1 MKINKI
7 LIGIL
12 LIIASLLI
20 GYVLGK
26 HNSKKIV
33 MPSTP
38 ITIIK
43 DSIIRSEIIKE
54 NEVIKWKIKNVEKR
68 YDKEVFTILSNSDSA
83 NLSISQTTSDSIKIS
98 SEQLRTTNLIFAEHA
113 KLSNQVLLL
122 ENQIRNFEKVDS
134 IWLHTDSIRREQIS
148 EYEQVIQKQEN
159 KLNKIKKWSIFK
171 NYIIG
176 GLCIICLLL

>member
-26 HNSKKIV
+26 HNSKKIMV
-33 MPSTP
+33 PSTP

-43 DSIIRSEIIKE
+43 DSIIREQIVKE

-68 YDKEVFTILSNSDSA
+68 YDKEVSIILSNTDSA
-83 NLSISQTTSDSIKIS
+83 NLIYFS
-98 SEQLRTTNLIFAEHA
+98 
-113 KLSNQVLLL
+113 
-122 ENQIRNFEKVDS
+122 
-134 IWLHTDSIRREQIS
+134 
-148 EYEQVIQKQEN
+148 
-159 KLNKIKKWSIFK
+159 
-171 NYIIG
+171 NYIRQYQNNQRTVKND
-176 GLCIICLLL
+176 